1 SGAGSLR
8 AAGGA
13 IGDNRETGPDFGAI
27 MTADEHQQVI
37 DKLQE
42 VIDDTRQTIER
53 FEATGMETEL
63 PEDYDKLLEILD
75 SAVKAQREHTLA
87 MLG

>member
-1 SGAGSLR
+1 
-8 AAGGA
+8 
-13 IGDNRETGPDFGAI
+13 

-63 PEDYDKLLEILD
+63 SEDYDKLLEILD
-75 SAVKAQREHTLA
+75 GAIKAQREHTLA

>member
-1 SGAGSLR
+1 
-8 AAGGA
+8 
-13 IGDNRETGPDFGAI
+13 

>member
-1 SGAGSLR
+1 L
-8 AAGGA
+8 
-13 IGDNRETGPDFGAI
+13 IIEPYFGAI
-27 MTADEHQQVI
+27 MTVDEHQQVI
-37 DKLQE
+37 DELQE

>member
-1 SGAGSLR
+1 V
-8 AAGGA
+8 
-13 IGDNRETGPDFGAI
+13 
-27 MTADEHQQVI
+27 TADEHQQVI

-63 PEDYDKLLEILD
+63 SEDYDKLLEILD
-75 SAVKAQREHTLA
+75 GAIKAQREHTLA